1 MQTSSGPLV
10 PSTVS
15 EEPFDDSRETVL
27 FCIRHDKRL
36 LGLMAPKSPDF
47 SSPLRNMEGSRTKEK
62 ELSWIST
69 VVEGIVP
76 ERMSWIFMN
85 HRISNAHDTCTK
97 TDQYIKYKPAR
108 TKYFKKVV

>member
-36 LGLMAPKSPDF
+36 PGLMAPKSPDF
-47 SSPLRNMEGSRTKEK
+47 SSPLRNMGGSGGEGTK
-62 ELSWIST
+62 LNFNHGR
-69 VVEGIVP
+69 EGIVR
-76 ERMSWIFMN
+76 ERMS
-85 HRISNAHDTCTK
+85 
-97 TDQYIKYKPAR
+97 
-108 TKYFKKVV
+108 